1 MQGCFA
7 RLRHALAAAPN
18 GHALLEADGLKAIKA
33 VFDASEH
40 DGTRAEAARI
50 LVNLARLQDGARS
63 PGGGGGCAWWVA
75 GSTHAEPPPAL
86 APRAA
91 ALQSLWPG
99 RSRRTRPFRC
109 WPSS

>member
-63 PGGGGGCAWWVA
+63 PGG
-75 GSTHAEPPPAL
+75 E
-86 APRAA
+86 AA
-91 ALQSLWPG
+91 APGGWPAALTQSP
-99 RSRRTRPFRC
+99 RPR
-109 WPSS
+109 